1 MATLYEI
8 NKELLALEELSEEL
22 DEQTLAD
29 TWEALAVERKD
40 KIEAVLSYIKHL
52 RFMAEGIKA
61 EAKTLADRSKSY
73 EKRAESLLGYLQGQ
87 MDEREQYES
96 SRHKITWRA
105 SQSVQVSVEAESLPE
120 AYQRTKV
127 TVEPNK
133 KLLLDDLK
141 AGAEVEGVTLV
152 SKLNMGV
159 K

>member
-1 MATLYEI
+1 MTTLYEI

-29 TWEALAVERKD
+29 TWQALALERKD

-52 RFMAEGIKA
+52 RFMADGIKA

-87 MDEREQYES
+87 MDEREAYES

-105 SQSVQVSVEAESLPE
+105 SQSVEVAVEAEELPE

-127 TVEPNK
+127 AVEPNK